1 MVMLYV
7 LLKVFASVIV
17 CITSTTTVKQTN
29 LKAKK
34 KKKDRLHKSSDRAV
48 IKAKLRQTFFSVVEG
63 DYRGTDSPLI

>member
-29 LKAKK
+29 LKAK